1 MRADSNIGVKE
12 KDHSKEPITQVSLD
26 LVSRSRAATFMERTK
41 SSFDE
46 LQRIAW
52 PYGFRQG
59 WTNEAGHH
67 FSFGDENAR
76 FPITINAE
84 PKREDEF
91 FIYGHVRTYG
101 LASCRTDLHDWIGSL
116 WAICCRGLEISSVWI
131 VDEGGFARDEEIYGR
146 IIVFSQP
153 SQSTYRVTAEPDR
166 LELGGIFAAS
176 SVFAQVLSEVWCA
189 CKISVNDE
197 FDYGEDSLPADL
209 LTAFSGKSK
218 DTVICGRRSACVN
231 YYRDAKKDI
240 SITDFRECREWHQVS
255 EHLGKRNVI
264 RAEATSSQAE
274 SSTAVLIRSGK
285 IRNVISK
292 HRLARLRKMIGKLA
306 GTATRDICI
315 FPCDSH
321 LIAISQD
328 GICSMRAESGARLYA
343 RAFRELS
350 TLHQDIQFEW
360 SANPDAGRFEHFVL
374 DLLNGNPEVRRAR
387 PRGHPNEPDSQS
399 DLTAEVY
406 ISFLRNERM
415 GPSEGKPENDIVQLV
430 VQCKTSI
437 RNVGK
442 GKVTDIRDTVD
453 RHFAAGFLLVALPG
467 VTNDLTEYIESIR
480 SKKLFW
486 IDCWTKPEL
495 EAELRS
501 NPSVA
506 AKYSD
511 LVKLTAPP
519 MEQP

>member
-1 MRADSNIGVKE
+1 
-12 KDHSKEPITQVSLD
+12 
-26 LVSRSRAATFMERTK
+26 MEETK

-52 PYGFRQG
+52 PFGFKRG
-59 WTNEAGHH
+59 WTNEGGHH
-67 FSFGDENAR
+67 FSFGDENHHY
-76 FPITINAE
+76 PITINAQH
-84 PKREDEF
+84 KREDEF
-91 FIYGHVRTYG
+91 FVYGHVRTYG
-101 LASCRTDLHDWIGSL
+101 LAGCRTDLHDWIGSL

-131 VDEGGFARDEEIYGR
+131 VDEGGFALDEEIYGR
-146 IIVFSQP
+146 IVVFSQP
-153 SQSTYRVTAEPDR
+153 NQSNYRITAGPDR
-166 LELGGIFAAS
+166 LELGKIFAAS
-176 SVFAQVLSEVWCA
+176 NVFARVLSEVWCA

-197 FDYGEDSLPADL
+197 FDYGEESFPADL
-209 LTAFSGKSK
+209 LTAFPGDSR
-218 DTVICGRRSACVN
+218 DTAIYGRRSACVN
-231 YYRDAKKDI
+231 YYRDAKRDI
-240 SITDFRECREWHQVS
+240 SITDFRECRDWQRVC
-255 EHLGKRNVI
+255 EHLGERDVL
-264 RAEATSSQAE
+264 RSEANGSQAE
-274 SSTAVLIRSGK
+274 SNTAVLIRSGK

-292 HRLARLRKMIGKLA
+292 RRLERLRKMIGKLA
-306 GTATRDICI
+306 GPATRDIYV

-328 GICSMRAESGARLYA
+328 GICSMRVESGARLYA

-350 TLHQDIQFEW
+350 TQHARNAAFLNQDIQFEW
-360 SANPDAGRFEHFVL
+360 TANPDAGRFEDFVL

-387 PRGHPNEPDSQS
+387 PRGHPNEPDAQS

-406 ISFLRNERM
+406 VSFLRNERKSPDK
-415 GPSEGKPENDIVQLV
+415 GEPENDTVHLV

-453 RHFAAGFLLVALPG
+453 RHSAAGFLLVALPG

-480 SKKLFW
+480 SKELFW

-501 NPSVA
+501 NPGVA
-506 AKYSD
+506 AKYRD
-511 LVKLTAPP
+511 LVTLTPPP
-519 MEQP
+519 MEQA

>member
-1 MRADSNIGVKE
+1 
-12 KDHSKEPITQVSLD
+12 
-26 LVSRSRAATFMERTK
+26 MEETR

-46 LQRIAW
+46 LQRIARLF
-52 PYGFRQG
+52 GFGHG

-67 FSFGDENAR
+67 FAFGCEHNR

-84 PKREDEF
+84 PKGDDEF
-91 FIYGHVRTYG
+91 FIYGHVRTFG
-101 LASCRTDLHDWIGSL
+101 LAGCRTDLHDWIGTL
-116 WAICCRGLEISSVWI
+116 WAICCRGLETSSVWI
-131 VDEGGFARDEEIYGR
+131 VDEGGYALDEEIYAR
-146 IIVFSQP
+146 ILVFSQP
-153 SQSTYRVTAEPDR
+153 DQSNYRITMESDQRELERIFLASNLFAR
-166 LELGGIFAAS
+166 L
-176 SVFAQVLSEVWCA
+176 LSEVWCA
-189 CKISVNDE
+189 CEISVKDE
-197 FDYGEDSLPADL
+197 FVYGEESFPTDL
-209 LTAFSGKSK
+209 LAAFPAKNRDSAIYGK
-218 DTVICGRRSACVN
+218 RSACIN

-240 SITDFRECREWHQVS
+240 SIADFRECAGWPRVGEY
-255 EHLGKRNVI
+255 LGKWNVLQPD
-264 RAEATSSQAE
+264 AKSSQAE
-274 SSTAVLIRSGK
+274 SNTAVLIRSGK

-292 HRLARLRKMIGKLA
+292 RRLIRLRKMIGKLA
-306 GTATRDICI
+306 GGATRDIYV

-321 LIAISQD
+321 LVAISQD

-343 RAFRELS
+343 QAFRELS
-350 TLHQDIQFEW
+350 TQHARNAAFLNQDIQFEW
-360 SANPDAGRFEHFVL
+360 TANPDAGRFEHFVL

-406 ISFLRNERM
+406 MSFLRNERK
-415 GPSEGKPENDIVQLV
+415 GHQEGELENDAVQLV

-453 RHFAAGFLLVALPG
+453 RHSAAGFLLVALPG

-501 NPSVA
+501 NPGIA
-506 AKYSD
+506 AKYRD
-511 LVKLTAPP
+511 LVTLTAPP
-519 MEQP
+519 MEQA

>member
-1 MRADSNIGVKE
+1 MKE
-12 KDHSKEPITQVSLD
+12 
-26 LVSRSRAATFMERTK
+26 AK

-52 PYGFRQG
+52 PFGFGHG
-59 WTNEAGHH
+59 WTNYAGHH
-67 FSFGDENAR
+67 FSFGGENAR

-84 PKREDEF
+84 PKREDQF
-91 FIYGHVRTYG
+91 FVYGHVRTYG
-101 LASCRTDLHDWIGSL
+101 LAGCRTDLHDWIGSL

-131 VDEGGFARDEEIYGR
+131 VDEGGFARDEEIYGH
-146 IIVFSQP
+146 IVVFSQP
-153 SQSTYRVTAEPDR
+153 SQSTYRITAEPDR
-166 LELGGIFAAS
+166 LELGRIFAAS
-176 SVFAQVLSEVWCA
+176 NVFARVLSEVWCA
-189 CKISVNDE
+189 CKISANDE
-197 FDYGEDSLPADL
+197 FDYGEESIPADL
-209 LTAFSGKSK
+209 LAAFPENSRDTAVYG
-218 DTVICGRRSACVN
+218 IRSACVN

-240 SITDFRECREWHQVS
+240 SITDFRECREWQQVS
-255 EHLGKRNVI
+255 EHLGERNVL
-264 RAEATSSQAE
+264 RSEANSLQAE
-274 SSTAVLIRSGK
+274 SKSAVLIRSGK
-285 IRNVISK
+285 IRNVISRHK
-292 HRLARLRKMIGKLA
+292 LARLRKMIGKLA
-306 GTATRDICI
+306 GTVTREVYI

-350 TLHQDIQFEW
+350 TLHARNATFLNQDIQFEW
-360 SANPDAGRFEHFVL
+360 SANPDAGRFEHLVL
-374 DLLNGNPEVRRAR
+374 DLLNGNPEVRRVR
-387 PRGHPNEPDSQS
+387 PRGHPNEPDSQN

-406 ISFLRNERM
+406 ISFLRNERV
-415 GPSEGKPENDIVQLV
+415 GPQEGESENDIVQLV

-453 RHFAAGFLLVALPG
+453 RHSADGFLLVALPG
-467 VTNDLTEYIESIR
+467 VTNDLTEYVESIR
-480 SKKLFW
+480 SKGLFW

-506 AKYSD
+506 AKYPD
-511 LVKLTAPP
+511 LVTLTVPP

>member
-1 MRADSNIGVKE
+1 
-12 KDHSKEPITQVSLD
+12 
-26 LVSRSRAATFMERTK
+26 MEETK
-41 SSFDE
+41 SSFHE

-52 PYGFRQG
+52 PFGFGYG

-67 FSFGDENAR
+67 FAFGGENAR

-84 PKREDEF
+84 PKRDGEF
-91 FIYGHVRTYG
+91 FVYGHVRTFG
-101 LASCRTDLHDWIGSL
+101 LAGCRTDLHDWIGSL
-116 WAICCRGLEISSVWI
+116 WAICCRGLEICSVWI

-146 IIVFSQP
+146 IVVFSQP
-153 SQSTYRVTAEPDR
+153 NQSNYRITAEPDR
-166 LELGGIFAAS
+166 LELGKIFAAS
-176 SVFAQVLSEVWCA
+176 NVFAQVLSEVWCA
-189 CKISVNDE
+189 CKISAHDA
-197 FDYGEDSLPADL
+197 FDYGEKSFPADL
-209 LTAFSGKSK
+209 LMAFPANSK
-218 DTVICGRRSACVN
+218 DTAVYGRRSACVN

-240 SITDFRECREWHQVS
+240 SITDFRECPEWQDVC
-255 EHLGKRNVI
+255 EHLGKWNVL
-264 RAEATSSQAE
+264 RSAVNGTHAE

-292 HRLARLRKMIGKLA
+292 RRLAQLRNMIGKLR
-306 GTATRDICI
+306 GTAARDIYVY
-315 FPCDSH
+315 PCDSH

-328 GICSMRAESGARLYA
+328 GICSMRVDAGARLYA

-350 TLHQDIQFEW
+350 TQHAKNAAFLNQDIQFEW
-360 SANPDAGRFEHFVL
+360 TANPDAGKFEHFVL

-387 PRGHPNEPDSQS
+387 PRGHPNEPDGQS

-406 ISFLRNERM
+406 VSFLRHERKDPRQ
-415 GPSEGKPENDIVQLV
+415 GESENDTVHLV

-453 RHFAAGFLLVALPG
+453 RHSAAGFLLVALPG

-480 SKKLFW
+480 SKELFW

-501 NPSVA
+501 NPGVA
-506 AKYSD
+506 AKYRD
-511 LVKLTAPP
+511 LVTLTPPP
-519 MEQP
+519 MEQA